1 MATVNYSV
9 STASGLSWTGTFEV
23 TNFTDIVSST
33 VPSSFTAN
41 AGEVTF
47 TPAQVVTY
55 GSPSNDSYVT
65 WRSVSI
71 GGQYPTTGWSFD
83 VWSLSLSNAIN
94 GGATWSNLQSTST
107 YNLNSNKNTL
117 VYNYSGPYAP
127 FYGSGGTI
135 TFS

>member
-9 STASGLSWTGTFEV
+9 ITSSGLSWTGTFEV
-23 TNFTDIVSST
+23 ASFTNIVSSN

-41 AGEVTF
+41 AGQVTF
-47 TPAQVVTY
+47 TPAQVVSY
-55 GSPSNDSYVT
+55 GSLYVT
-65 WRSVSI
+65 WRNVSI
-71 GGQYPTTGWSFD
+71 GGQYPTTGLSFD
-83 VWSLSLSNAIN
+83 VWSSSLCNAIDGN
-94 GGATWSNLQSTST
+94 ATWANLKTTGT

-117 VYNYSGPYAP
+117 VYNYDSTYAP